1 MKHAS
6 TTSMMV
12 RMTLSDLPSTDPG
25 VHKRHTISTIVEIGL
40 LVLKDACTTSTTVR
54 MTLYDLSSTDTRV
67 HNYHTTSTVM

>member
-40 LVLKDACTTSTTVR
+40 YDILGTER
-54 MTLYDLSSTDTRV
+54 HLYNLHDSENDFI
-67 HNYHTTSTVM
+67 